1 MNNKMKEIRL
11 RYHNREAL
19 KYLILCSETY
29 IDIMEEKKDAT
40 FGFKSL
46 KIFKIEDDEENV
58 KVDIAVRKTSTG
70 LVIAETQSIIE
81 VINKRN

>member
-1 MNNKMKEIRL
+1 MKEIRL

-19 KYLILCSETY
+19 RYLALCSEAY
-29 IDIMEEKKDAT
+29 IATIEEQKDT
-40 FGFKSL
+40 TSGFKSL
-46 KIFKIEDDEENV
+46 RIFKIEDKKENV
-58 KVDIAVRKTSTG
+58 KVDIAVRKTPTS